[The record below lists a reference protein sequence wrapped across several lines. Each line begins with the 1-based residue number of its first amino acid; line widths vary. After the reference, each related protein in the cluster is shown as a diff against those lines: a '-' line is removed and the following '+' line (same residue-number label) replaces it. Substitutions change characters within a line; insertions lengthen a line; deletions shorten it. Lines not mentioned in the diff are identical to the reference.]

1 MYRNVTLMFTFLQG
15 FLKNERENA
24 LLSAI
29 EQARKNTFEE
39 TERRHWET
47 MESEWEREK
56 QKILNA
62 LVGSGQDSLDFPQ
75 ETESLLGDSVSHQ
88 GRSTLDNVEMSYSR
102 QV

>member
-1 MYRNVTLMFTFLQG
+1 MFTFLQG

-62 LVGSGQDSLDFPQ
+62 LVGSGHGVTANNQFANNHLITFSKFQLEYFCF
-75 ETESLLGDSVSHQ
+75 
-88 GRSTLDNVEMSYSR
+88 STRMD
-102 QV
+102 QF